1 MKYNNLIIFYVFA
14 IVLLLGCFTIVKDPK
29 EKSTIENRYLKKIPQ
44 LTNSDYFYKSF
55 QNNFEAALND
65 QFIYSDKIKKNYTKY
80 TNISNHIDI
89 SKYLCKNNYTSL
101 DNNISLYG
109 CDGYIVFNY
118 SSYGNIYDQQ
128 LRNFFEG
135 YSKLNSIKEVYYYT
149 IDTSCVYDFNKKENT
164 FNLEKTFKRYLKGN
178 YKLQS
183 FKFKNFEEYSNYF
196 YKTDHHWNYQGS
208 YKGYTEI
215 MNMIGIKDIKKPI
228 ETITLDNIKYYG
240 SNSQLTRYTK
250 SYDIFKAYKFNL
262 EKHDTYIDGK
272 PSKYGNAEQYI
283 SEKRGKEKEVIN
295 LYSEY
300 YGNDYGEIIF
310 DYHNNKENILI
321 LSNSYDNAIDELIA
335 SHFNKT
341 YILDFR
347 KFDNHN
353 FNLVDY
359 MNKNKINKVLVIAD
373 YFYLKDNLTLKKE
386 WLDGI
391 Q

>member
-29 EKSTIENRYLKKIPQ
+29 EISTIENRHLKKIPH
-44 LTNSDYFYKSF
+44 LTNSEYFYKNF
-55 QNNFEAALND
+55 QKNFEQALND
-65 QFIYSDKIKKNYTKY
+65 QFIYSDKIKKNYNKY
-80 TNISNHIDI
+80 TNISNHIAID
-89 SKYLCKNNYTSL
+89 KYLCRNNYISI
-101 DNNISLYG
+101 DSGHSLYG
-109 CDGYIVFNY
+109 CDGYIVYNY
-118 SSYGNIYDQQ
+118 SSYGNISDRE
-128 LRNFFEG
+128 LSMFFEG
-135 YSKLNSIKEVYYYT
+135 YNKLNSIKEVYYYT
-149 IDTSCVYDFNKKENT
+149 IDTSNVYDFNSKKNT
-164 FNLEKTFKRYLKGN
+164 FNLEENFKKHLKGN
-178 YKLQS
+178 YKIQS
-183 FKFKNFEEYSNYF
+183 FKFNSFEEYSNYF
-196 YKTDHHWNYQGS
+196 YKTDHHWNYKGS
-208 YKGYTEI
+208 YKGYKEI
-215 MNMIGIKDIKKPI
+215 MNMMGIKDVKVPVK
-228 ETITLDNIKYYG
+228 TITLDNIKYYG
-240 SNSQLTRYTK
+240 SHVQLTRYLKT
-250 SYDIFKAYKFNL
+250 YDVFKAYSFNL
-262 EKHDTYIDGK
+262 EKHDTFINGK
-272 PSKYGNAEQYI
+272 PSKYGNADFYI
-283 SEKRGKEKEVIN
+283 SEKREKEKDMTN
-295 LYSEY
+295 MYSEY

-335 SHFNKT
+335 SHFNRT